1 MLVLWKDKITTGL
14 SSKLYS
20 MYSSILRAKKKNLLS
35 NNLAA
40 EVRKMINLFLAKFL
54 GKAILCQ
61 KKKPLKIQKNH
72 ILSILAIRGV
82 FRDTFLF
89 KSTRAHGH
97 CCLNSSKYNS

>member
-97 CCLNSSKYNS
+97 CCLNSLKYNS

>member
-35 NNLAA
+35 NNLVA

-61 KKKPLKIQKNH
+61 KKKPLKIQKNQ

-97 CCLNSSKYNS
+97 CCLNSLKYNS

>member
-89 KSTRAHGH
+89 KSTIDIAV
-97 CCLNSSKYNS
+97 

>member
-35 NNLAA
+35 NNLVA

-97 CCLNSSKYNS
+97 CCLNSLKYNS

>member
-40 EVRKMINLFLAKFL
+40 EVRKMINLFLATFL

-61 KKKPLKIQKNH
+61 KKKKTVKNTKEPH
-72 ILSILAIRGV
+72 TV
-82 FRDTFLF
+82 NTRDKRCVPRHVSFQVD
-89 KSTRAHGH
+89 
-97 CCLNSSKYNS
+97 

>member
-1 MLVLWKDKITTGL
+1 
-14 SSKLYS
+14 

-35 NNLAA
+35 NNLVA

-61 KKKPLKIQKNH
+61 KKKPLKIQKNQ

-97 CCLNSSKYNS
+97 CCLNSLKYNS

>member
-61 KKKPLKIQKNH
+61 KKKTVKNTKEPH
-72 ILSILAIRGV
+72 TV
-82 FRDTFLF
+82 NTRDKRRVPRHVSFQVD
-89 KSTRAHGH
+89 
-97 CCLNSSKYNS
+97 Y

>member
-61 KKKPLKIQKNH
+61 KKKPLKIQKNQ

-89 KSTRAHGH
+89 KSTGAHGH
-97 CCLNSSKYNS
+97 CCLNSLKYNS

>member
-35 NNLAA
+35 NNLVA

-61 KKKPLKIQKNH
+61 KKKTLKIQKNQ

-89 KSTRAHGH
+89 KSTIDIAV
-97 CCLNSSKYNS
+97 

>member
-35 NNLAA
+35 NNLVA

-54 GKAILCQ
+54 GKAILYQ
-61 KKKPLKIQKNH
+61 KKKPLKIQKNQ

-97 CCLNSSKYNS
+97 CCLNSLKYNS

>member
-35 NNLAA
+35 NNLVA

-61 KKKPLKIQKNH
+61 KKKPVKNTKEPH
-72 ILSILAIRGV
+72 TV
-82 FRDTFLF
+82 NTRDKRCVPRHVSFQVD
-89 KSTRAHGH
+89 
-97 CCLNSSKYNS
+97 Y

>member
-82 FRDTFLF
+82 FRDTLLF
-89 KSTRAHGH
+89 KSTIDIAV
-97 CCLNSSKYNS
+97 

>member
-61 KKKPLKIQKNH
+61 KKKTVKNTKEPH
-72 ILSILAIRGV
+72 NV
-82 FRDTFLF
+82 NTRDKRCVPRHVSFQVD
-89 KSTRAHGH
+89 
-97 CCLNSSKYNS
+97 Y

>member
-35 NNLAA
+35 NNLVA
-40 EVRKMINLFLAKFL
+40 EVRKMINLFLTKFL

-61 KKKPLKIQKNH
+61 KKKTVKKKKEPNT
-72 ILSILAIRGV
+72 V
-82 FRDTFLF
+82 NTRDKRCVPRHVSFQVD
-89 KSTRAHGH
+89 
-97 CCLNSSKYNS
+97 

>member
-20 MYSSILRAKKKNLLS
+20 MYSSILRARKKNLLS

-89 KSTRAHGH
+89 KSTIDIAV
-97 CCLNSSKYNS
+97 

>member
-35 NNLAA
+35 NNLVA

-61 KKKPLKIQKNH
+61 KKKTVKNTEEPH
-72 ILSILAIRGV
+72 TV
-82 FRDTFLF
+82 NTRDKRCVPRHVSFQVD
-89 KSTRAHGH
+89 
-97 CCLNSSKYNS
+97 